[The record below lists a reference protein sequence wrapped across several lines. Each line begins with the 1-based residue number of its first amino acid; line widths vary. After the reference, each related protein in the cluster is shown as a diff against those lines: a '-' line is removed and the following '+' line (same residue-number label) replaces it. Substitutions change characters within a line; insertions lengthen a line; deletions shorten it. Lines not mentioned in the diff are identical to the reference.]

1 MGLIEKYD
9 RDTLRKFC
17 WVYSAAHFK
26 ERFPRF
32 PRFYTGTVAAL
43 SENLV
48 QRFKLES
55 GWETLQNPL
64 VSTHE
69 ISSEKGTFCAVVKSQ
84 TSCSPLGPLALW
96 IWVEE

>member
-1 MGLIEKYD
+1 M
-9 RDTLRKFC
+9 
-17 WVYSAAHFK
+17 YSAAHFNPHK
-26 ERFPRF
+26 ESFPRF

-64 VSTHE
+64 ASTHE
-69 ISSEKGTFCAVVKSQ
+69 IPSEQGTFCAVVKRWSQ
-84 TSCSPLGPLALW
+84 TSCSPLGSLALW
-96 IWVEE
+96 IWVED